1 MIAPSDSEDENV
13 PLSRIAAAGRGR
25 GRDIHHTHTH
35 THTHTRVVFNSIA
48 ALRAR
53 ALAYATRCLAAV
65 RTEPTGMSA
74 GR

>member
-13 PLSRIAAAGRGR
+13 PLSRIAAAGR
-25 GRDIHHTHTH
+25 DIHHTH

>member
-25 GRDIHHTHTH
+25 GRIH
-35 THTHTRVVFNSIA
+35 HTHTRVVFNSIA

>member
-25 GRDIHHTHTH
+25 GRDIHHTH